1 MRQFFQE
8 CEDWDHKLCE
18 VYPLRK
24 GAEQFEHL
32 IGNRLATN
40 TREPFMKAELIP
52 YLLLHTSSL
61 SYIYICLHF
70 STYRLFIQSF
80 RPFRPYCLC
89 PIPYPL
95 FRPSPPI
102 ASSLFT
108 NVITYFLFFYIYIY
122 KYLDFSIYR
131 LLIQYFFHFR
141 HYCLC
146 PIPYSLF
153 LPPTPIAYSLFTIT
167 YVLSLYIYGGIA

>member
-102 ASSLFT
+102 AYSLFT
-108 NVITYFLFFYIYIY
+108 NVITYFLSLYIY

-131 LLIQYFFHFR
+131 LFVQSFFIFAIIA
-141 HYCLC
+141 YALF
-146 PIPYSLF
+146 PIPYSS
-153 LPPTPIAYSLFTIT
+153 LPHLLPIPYLLLHTYSLSI
-167 YVLSLYIYGGIA
+167 YI